1 MFTAQSKTTRLK
13 KESRGG
19 GVKGNETQVTVKK
32 KSIIEADPQE
42 VQTVELPD
50 TDLKITVIKMLKEL
64 EDKMVTGIKW
74 TFYS

>member
-19 GVKGNETQVTVKK
+19 GVGGERDSSDSEK

-50 TDLKITVIKMLKEL
+50 TDFKITMIKMLKEL
-64 EDKMVTGIKW
+64 EDKMVTLA
-74 TFYS
+74 